1 MYCELDRL
9 HALLAKCTVTSEVT
23 INTAPGKDGWARTLL
38 HSRCCI
44 ALHCTCT
51 CLARCGSGRVRPLR
65 RPASGRP
72 FSILAVPGVCCFC
85 CSVESGRRPFIA
97 TLPLAAPRPRM
108 AASSSIRARY
118 FYTNVSEH
126 GKGQMFGRA
135 VTGRHECTWN
145 L

>member
-97 TLPLAAPRPRM
+97 TLPLAAAQRHDQGWRPVARSVRVIFILMCRSM
-108 AASSSIRARY
+108 ARARC
-118 FYTNVSEH
+118 SA
-126 GKGQMFGRA
+126 GP
-135 VTGRHECTWN
+135 
-145 L
+145 